1 MTSKS
6 IKIIKNLDAVIE
18 APPSKAHTLRAL
30 FIASLAEGESVL
42 RNPLLADDQNYAIE
56 ALKSLGA
63 EIDVSAKEIRV
74 KGTNGN
80 FHTSNPNIYIGGS
93 GVTAR
98 FVMTLASLVDKRVT
112 IDGEP
117 RMRTGRPSQ
126 DLVDALGPLGV
137 NINSLN
143 NDGCVPIHVNPGFE
157 GGETILKGNKSSQYF
172 SSILISAPY
181 AKKDVVI
188 HTEGKLI
195 SKPFIDITIG
205 MMKDFGVEVI
215 NDNYRKFTVK
225 AGQRYK
231 AREYDIEGDYSGSAF
246 FFEMAAI
253 TGGKI
258 KITNLIQDTYQGEK
272 KFVDFLEQMGC
283 SVDRGADYVEV
294 VGGPLNAIE
303 VDMGDYPDLVPA
315 LAVTAAFAKGE
326 SKFTGIAH
334 LKDKECNRLLAPVE
348 ELPKM
353 GIEARCTED
362 SLIVVGG
369 VPHGATID
377 AHADHRI
384 AMAFSAP
391 GLVVPITINGTEY
404 MAKSCPDFLDR
415 MEALYK

>member
-1 MTSKS
+1 
-6 IKIIKNLDAVIE
+6 
-18 APPSKAHTLRAL
+18 
-30 FIASLAEGESVL
+30 
-42 RNPLLADDQNYAIE
+42 
-56 ALKSLGA
+56 
-63 EIDVSAKEIRV
+63 
-74 KGTNGN
+74 
-80 FHTSNPNIYIGGS
+80 
-93 GVTAR
+93 
-98 FVMTLASLVDKRVT
+98 
-112 IDGEP
+112 
-117 RMRTGRPSQ
+117 
-126 DLVDALGPLGV
+126 
-137 NINSLN
+137 
-143 NDGCVPIHVNPGFE
+143 VPIHVNPGFE